1 MKRSLSLSRHNAFT
15 LLEIM
20 LVVAII
26 SLILGAAMVAFRGK
40 LEFAQSTRARA
51 DIQSI
56 SSSLLVYQAKNGF
69 LPTTEQGLQA
79 LVTRPDT
86 EPRPREWTK
95 QADSVPRDPW
105 GSEYHYLRPG
115 KHNVEGYD
123 LYSAGPDGI
132 PDNAD
137 DIGNWESTDGK

>member
-1 MKRSLSLSRHNAFT
+1 MKSLSLKQQNAFT

-20 LVVAII
+20 LVVTII
-26 SLILGAAMVAFRGK
+26 AMILGAAMVAFKGK
-40 LEFAQSTRARA
+40 LEFAQGTRASA

-86 EPRPREWTK
+86 EPRPRQWT
-95 QADSVPRDPW
+95 QQSESVPRDPW
-105 GSEYHYLRPG
+105 GNEYHYVRPG
-115 KHNVEGYD
+115 THNPNGYD
-123 LYSAGPDGI
+123 LFSAGPDGI
-132 PDNAD
+132 PGNND
-137 DIGNWESTDGK
+137 DIGNWEQAETK